1 MLPTRPRCVLHTSA
15 AKRTTRQSSAECEVL
30 CMQRCLKL
38 GMGVMIRLYAARVN
52 RLARCVDISWP
63 VSTRHVSYH
72 EYLWTH
78 GVLSSAS
85 TRLIPKSAICADT
98 QGASGYIA
106 FVMGGDTKY
115 QGRIMLI
122 WACTQV

>member
-78 GVLSSAS
+78 GFCHLPVRGSSQS
-85 TRLIPKSAICADT
+85 QRSAQTHREPQDT
-98 QGASGYIA
+98 
-106 FVMGGDTKY
+106 
-115 QGRIMLI
+115 LHL
-122 WACTQV
+122 